1 MNNNDPYSIKNKV
14 SLVNII
20 GFTYIGFTKMFK
32 EKFNFCNYFRYE
44 KNISLFFSR
53 ISRGFAVESILSAA
67 FGLEGKSQSE
77 TNKRITAYGQ
87 LFFGGHGKLWAVLQ
101 WLPYSGH
108 YMKYWPDDFLNSM
121 KQMYKDVK
129 VLVENRKQSSTKK
142 HVSNEN
148 SLSVCR
154 AKLFYA
160 LNFFEVFIF
169 ERNKFYLI
177 LI

>member
-1 MNNNDPYSIKNKV
+1 MKKTFLTI
-14 SLVNII
+14 
-20 GFTYIGFTKMFK
+20 
-32 EKFNFCNYFRYE
+32 
-44 KNISLFFSR
+44 FFFFFR

-77 TNKRITAYGQ
+77 INKRITAYGQ

-129 VLVENRKQSSTKK
+129 VLVENRKQSSVKK

-148 SLSVCR
+148 SLSICH
-154 AKLFYA
+154 ANTAQKM
-160 LNFFEVFIF
+160 
-169 ERNKFYLI
+169 KFSIKDFVSKCDQIRRFLRI
-177 LI
+177 WSHLLKKS